1 MTLLGLCP
9 KPSGKTPEVFI
20 GAEYNELLF
29 GESDLKNSSVQTEYG
44 NNRKYHLCRPN
55 TANGIT

>member
-20 GAEYNELLF
+20 GVEYNGLLF
-29 GESDLKNSSVQTEYG
+29 GETGQKNSRA
-44 NNRKYHLCRPN
+44 NR
-55 TANGIT
+55 T